1 MEECDIL
8 IPAAREGVI
17 NQSNAPHIKAK
28 LIAEAANGPVTFK
41 AETILNEMGIVII
54 PDVYLNAG
62 GVTVSY
68 FEWIKNLSHIRFG
81 RMGRRYEENKNN
93 LFIKAIEQSG
103 KKLSEKLVSQI
114 GQGPVELDLVRSGL
128 DDTMRNAFQEIR
140 ERYWKEKKV
149 KSYRTSAM
157 SISIEKIYERYSIM
171 GIYP

>member
-1 MEECDIL
+1 MCIL
-8 IPAAREGVI
+8 MLEGSPFRI
-17 NQSNAPHIKAK
+17 FSGSK
-28 LIAEAANGPVTFK
+28 T
-41 AETILNEMGIVII
+41 
-54 PDVYLNAG
+54 
-62 GVTVSY
+62 
-68 FEWIKNLSHIRFG
+68 SHILDLA
-81 RMGRRYEENKNN
+81 EWE
-93 LFIKAIEQSG
+93 AIEQSG